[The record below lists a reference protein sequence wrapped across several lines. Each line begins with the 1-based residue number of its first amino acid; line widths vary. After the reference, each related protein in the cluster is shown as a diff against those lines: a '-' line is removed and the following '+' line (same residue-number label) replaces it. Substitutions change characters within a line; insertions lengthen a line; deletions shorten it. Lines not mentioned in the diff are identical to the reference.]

1 MKKFLPLLFLAFS
14 FNTSAQV
21 NFSMPPEAN
30 TFYTTAMQKIK
41 PAIKNIIVKNAQNLK
56 GRRINID
63 SLFTQL
69 QKETVLKNSSKENLQ
84 AVTVLIMIQISKNAD
99 ADLKNLVI
107 NMPRDQA
114 ANETGENPRSKVA
127 SILANKSEIA
137 ESVSSAMK
145 RISPTQEALLD
156 NLK

>member
-1 MKKFLPLLFLAFS
+1 
-14 FNTSAQV
+14 
-21 NFSMPPEAN
+21 MPPEAN

-114 ANETGENPRSKVA
+114 ANETGENPQSKVA